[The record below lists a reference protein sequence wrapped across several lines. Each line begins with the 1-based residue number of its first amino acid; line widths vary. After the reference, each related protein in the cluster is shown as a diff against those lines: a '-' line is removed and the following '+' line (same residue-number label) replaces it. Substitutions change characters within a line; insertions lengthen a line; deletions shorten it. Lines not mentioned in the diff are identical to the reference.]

1 MEKGINM
8 LKSQDQVQEW
18 LVKWLQDN
26 ADIPLDSIDID
37 KPFADYYLDSLT
49 SVELSY
55 DLEEW
60 SEKELTAT
68 VVWNYPTINKMSEYL
83 SNSEVD
89 ESMDGL
95 ITKIEN
101 MSDEQANC
109 LLLEIEKEKK

>member
-1 MEKGINM
+1 MGKGINM
-8 LKSQDQVQEW
+8 IRSQDQVQEW
-18 LVKWLQDN
+18 LVKWLQNN
-26 ADIPLDSIDID
+26 AGIPLDSIDID
-37 KPFADYYLDSLT
+37 KPFADYNLDSLT

-83 SNSEVD
+83 SNYEVD
-89 ESMDGL
+89 EPMNNL
-95 ITKIEN
+95 LTEIEN

-109 LLLEIEKEKK
+109 LLLEKEKK

>member
-1 MEKGINM
+1 MGKGINM
-8 LKSQDQVQEW
+8 IKSQDQVQEW
-18 LVKWLQDN
+18 LVKWLQNN
-26 ADIPLDSIDID
+26 AGIPLDSIDID
-37 KPFADYYLDSLT
+37 KPFADYHLDSLT

-83 SNSEVD
+83 SNYEVD
-89 ESMDGL
+89 EPMNSL
-95 ITKIEN
+95 LTEIEN

-109 LLLEIEKEKK
+109 LLLEKEKK